1 MDDLIA
7 NSTFWEA
14 MSAIGTFLAVI
25 VSLYLARPPKKPAL
39 TCNLSVTTFSE
50 DKKIILLRVIKKLL

>member
-7 NSTFWEA
+7 NSTFWEVI
-14 MSAIGTFLAVI
+14 SAIGTFLAVI

-39 TCNLSVTTFSE
+39 VCHLSVTTFSE
-50 DKKIILLRVIKKLL
+50 DEIIILLRVTQKLL